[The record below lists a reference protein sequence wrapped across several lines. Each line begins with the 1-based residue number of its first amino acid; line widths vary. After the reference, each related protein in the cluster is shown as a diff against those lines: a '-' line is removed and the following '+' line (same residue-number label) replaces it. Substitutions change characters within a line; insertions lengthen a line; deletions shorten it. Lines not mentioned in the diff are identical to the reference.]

1 MFPVHDMFPRTILQ
15 TAAATAM
22 SPANADLA
30 AAERSG
36 RSGWRGLY
44 QGSQRRSEGHSGLL
58 RSL

>member
-15 TAAATAM
+15 TAAATY

-36 RSGWRGLY
+36 RSGWCGLHGR
-44 QGSQRRSEGHSGLL
+44 QMGLEGISGLV
-58 RSL
+58 RSV